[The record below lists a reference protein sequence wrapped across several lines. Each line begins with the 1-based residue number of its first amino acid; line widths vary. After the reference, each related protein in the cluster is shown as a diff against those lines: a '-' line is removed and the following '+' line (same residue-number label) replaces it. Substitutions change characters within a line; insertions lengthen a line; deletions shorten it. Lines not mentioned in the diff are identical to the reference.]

1 MESGADSQRDPSA
14 ATVTHLLN
22 EAGAGNAQASADL
35 LPLVYQEL
43 RALAGRKMRAERLDH
58 TLQPTALVHEAYVRL
73 VDATKV
79 QQWDGRWHFFAAAA
93 EAMRRILVD
102 KARSRRRQKRGGD
115 LHRLDLDKLEL
126 SIDDPSD
133 QLIELDE
140 ALSLFTEKHPDKAQ
154 LIKLR
159 YFGGLTNLEA
169 AEALGISTST
179 ADRHWAFARAWL
191 YRQMAEDKDP
201 SQPTPQ

>member
-1 MESGADSQRDPSA
+1 MNASDDYQREPCA

-22 EAGAGNAQASADL
+22 QAGAGDPQASADL
-35 LPLVYQEL
+35 LPLVYEKL
-43 RALAGRKMRAERLDH
+43 RALAGRKMRQERPDH

-79 QQWDGRWHFFAAAA
+79 QQWEGQWHFFAAAA

-115 LHRLDLDKLEL
+115 LQRLDLDKAEL

-140 ALSLFTEKHPDKAQ
+140 ALSIFTEKHPEKAK

-169 AEALGISTST
+169 AEAL
-179 ADRHWAFARAWL
+179 
-191 YRQMAEDKDP
+191 
-201 SQPTPQ
+201 